1 VNEPTAFIALLRGI
15 NVGKAKRVP
24 MAELRAVLAV
34 LCLAPPARRPVA
46 QPRNWVTVLKLL
58 ALARDCYP

>member
-34 LCLAPPARRPVA
+34 LCLARRPVA